1 MGSGVPIVFG
11 EVFGE
16 DYEQTIFNWP
26 VPVEVPN
33 ETALEDVDLEL
44 DAFLDLNIA
53 VTDIPPPAPAR
64 VEEDDEE
71 EIFVVV
77 EEMPVIKGGLQQLYK
92 YIEYPS
98 LARKA
103 GLEGTVV
110 IKLVVTPEGKPSQ
123 PEVLKSVHQVLDAAA
138 IAGIMKL
145 EFEPARQRSRE
156 VPVWISI
163 PVVFELK

>member
-1 MGSGVPIVFG
+1 
-11 EVFGE
+11 
-16 DYEQTIFNWP
+16 
-26 VPVEVPN
+26 
-33 ETALEDVDLEL
+33 
-44 DAFLDLNIA
+44 
-53 VTDIPPPAPAR
+53 
-64 VEEDDEE
+64 
-71 EIFVVV
+71 
-77 EEMPVIKGGLQQLYK
+77 VIKGGLQQLYK

-123 PEVLKSVHQVLDAAA
+123 LEVLKSVHHVLDDAAM
-138 IAGIMKL
+138 AGIMKL